1 MRDRSVMI
9 SGVLLAAGESRRM
22 GRFKQLLPLA
32 GKTFVEHCVD
42 NLLASEVDEVIVVT
56 GHRDREVQDALRNRP
71 VRFAFNP
78 DYGSG
83 MSSSIKCGL
92 EAIGEGVRAML
103 VALADQPLINS
114 RVINQVVEKYRKD
127 GPLIV
132 VPTYDGRNGHPVIF
146 DLKLREEILRLDP
159 AVGLRQVVHA
169 HEDATARVEVASEA
183 VLMDCDLP
191 EDYERVSKR
200 V

>member
-1 MRDRSVMI
+1 MI

-42 NLLASEVDEVIVVT
+42 NLLASEIDEVIVVT
-56 GHRDREVQDALRNRP
+56 GHRDREVQDVLRDRP
-71 VRFAFNP
+71 VRFAFNA
-78 DYGSG
+78 DYMSG
-83 MSSSIKCGL
+83 LSSSIKRGL
-92 EAIGEGVRAML
+92 EAIGESARSML
-103 VALADQPLINS
+103 IALADQPLINPAI
-114 RVINQVVEKYRKD
+114 INQVVEKYRAD

-132 VPTYDGRNGHPVIF
+132 VPTYGGRNGHPIIL
-146 DLKLREEILRLDP
+146 DLRLREEILLMDP

-169 HEDATARVEVASEA
+169 HADETARVEVASET
-183 VLMDCDLP
+183 VLLDCDLP
-191 EDYERVSKR
+191 EDYERMSKR